1 MSVIYFKKTNHK
13 KRFLLCLLS
22 FFLIVIVL
30 VISYI
35 KRIYPIIGNIS
46 EEEIIAITSNTVR
59 EASLSVL
66 RENPREQIEIITYDD
81 SGNISTIQLNQSLIN
96 EVVQS
101 VGIACQQKLAQIGIL
116 GIDVPI
122 GSLSGFVFFAG
133 KGPSINVKIF
143 PVGSVN
149 VTIKSSFTN
158 RGINQT
164 NHKIYLNVNSDVD
177 IVVPGAHNSISTL
190 AEILIC
196 DTIIIGKV
204 PQVYLG
210 SSVQEFDFTP

>member
-1 MSVIYFKKTNHK
+1 MPKYCRRKSKWKRKLLTYILLIFVITFI
-13 KRFLLCLLS
+13 LL
-22 FFLIVIVL
+22 
-30 VISYI
+30 ISYI
-35 KRIYPIIGNIS
+35 KRISPIIANIS

-66 RENPREQIEIITYDD
+66 RENTREQVEIITYDD
-81 SGNISTIQLNQSLIN
+81 EGNISTVQMNQVLIN
-96 EVVQS
+96 DIVQS
-101 VGIACQQKLAQIGIL
+101 VGIACQKKLAQIGIL

-122 GSLSGFVFFAG
+122 GSLSGLVFFAG

-149 VTIKSSFTN
+149 VTIESSFLQ

-164 NHKIYLNVNSDVD
+164 NHKIYLNVNSNVD

-204 PQVYLG
+204 PQVYMG
-210 SSVQEFDFTP
+210 TTIQEFDFAP

>member
-1 MSVIYFKKTNHK
+1 MSANFRRKTSRK
-13 KRFLLCLLS
+13 TKFLVYLLS
-22 FFLIVIVL
+22 TFVIAFVF

-35 KRIYPIIGNIS
+35 KRISPIIANIS

-66 RENPREQIEIITYDD
+66 RENPREQVEIITYDD
-81 SGNISTIQLNQSLIN
+81 SGSISTVQLNQVLIN
-96 EVVQS
+96 DVVQS
-101 VGIACQQKLAQIGIL
+101 VGIACQQKLAQLGIL

-122 GSLSGFVFFAG
+122 GSLSGLVFFAG

-149 VTIKSSFTN
+149 VTIKSSFIQ

-196 DTIIIGKV
+196 DTVIIGKV
-204 PQVYLG
+204 PQVYMG
-210 SSVQEFDFTP
+210 SSIQEFDFTP